1 MLPSVYET
9 VHIFWKIFEMNE
21 IIFFYFFLNF
31 IQPWVIVLDICAYH
45 LHNLNRY
52 MENNLNFPPL
62 VVRIEPLVLWCV
74 YLYQRLVLW
83 IQYQWL
89 LKQIQIIHEYPIYIH
104 YLPKKNWGTIKNILK
119 NIILLISSSCMQHS
133 NYLTC
138 I

>member
-1 MLPSVYET
+1 MFTKQYT
-9 VHIFWKIFEMNE
+9 
-21 IIFFYFFLNF
+21 FFGKSLKWTKSLFNFFLNF
-31 IQPWVIVLDICAYH
+31 IQPWVIDLDRCAYH
-45 LHNLNRY
+45 LHNLNKY

-104 YLPKKNWGTIKNILK
+104 YSPKKNWGTIKNILK

-138 I
+138 V

>member
-9 VHIFWKIFEMNE
+9 VHISWKIFEMNE
-21 IIFFYFFLNF
+21 IIFFIFFLNF

-138 I
+138 V